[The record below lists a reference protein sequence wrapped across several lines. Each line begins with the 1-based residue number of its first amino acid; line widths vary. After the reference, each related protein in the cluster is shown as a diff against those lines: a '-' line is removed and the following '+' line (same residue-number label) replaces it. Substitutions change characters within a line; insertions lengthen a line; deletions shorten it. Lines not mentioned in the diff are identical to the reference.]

1 MGVLH
6 AWDARRAAA
15 WARGDADALAR
26 LYLPGSRAGASDVAL
41 LRRYAGRGLLVRD
54 LQMQVLSA
62 RVLVTRP
69 RRLVLEVVDRLAGGS
84 AVTIGAGTAA
94 RHLPADAPTV
104 HRLVLRRP
112 GGGQWLMAAVS
123 GATRSGG
130 R

>member
-15 WARGDADALAR
+15 WARGDVDALAR

-41 LRRYAGRGLLVRD
+41 LRRYADRGLIVRD
-54 LQMQVLSA
+54 LRMQVLSA
-62 RVLVTRP
+62 RVLVTQP
-69 RRLVLEVVDRLAGGS
+69 HRLVLEVVDRLAGGT
-84 AVTIGAGTAA
+84 AVTTDGAAAAA
-94 RHLPADAPTV
+94 RRLPVDAPTV

-112 GGGQWLMAAVS
+112 GGQWLMAAVS
-123 GATRSGG
+123 DAPGSGG